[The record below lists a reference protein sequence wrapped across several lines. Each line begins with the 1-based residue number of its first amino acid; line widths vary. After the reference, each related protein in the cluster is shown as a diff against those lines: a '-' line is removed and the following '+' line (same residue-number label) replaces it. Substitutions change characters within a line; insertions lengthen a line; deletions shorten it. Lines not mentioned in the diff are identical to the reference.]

1 MRLLRVVDTTSGSDT
16 TIKVAKVVYSDESV
30 DIVVHQI
37 EGTFTEVEDF
47 ERAWDRRLWVW

>member
-1 MRLLRVVDTTSGSDT
+1 V
-16 TIKVAKVVYSDESV
+16 I
-30 DIVVHQI
+30 HQI